1 MSIPTAKRIL
11 NPKPPGWFL
20 SKIPRFLRRELPLA
34 EEDIM
39 SETCDIA
46 RKTKSFAILLKKGS
60 SAQIVG
66 LFETGLCTVDK
77 ESEVFRMAM
86 EALAYEVDCTT
97 IHLRDNIYPAGPYDA
112 APSDVVL
119 DYRREFH
126 SLLWSVLRNGNVK
139 NSAVQLQMASLICES
154 FASIIVTD
162 MDLSK
167 LHQETQ
173 SFISNNVIV
182 NREIEALERRKSPS
196 AYAQANDLRD
206 TDISNEDLFSHAVSD
221 NCVEAEVSQIA
232 FFLRLRDYVSD
243 EMLRMTTDVLAS
255 PFVDIERFRLLL
267 KLFSDNVGLEYLV
280 LLRDEDHIQR
290 KGIFTNQKL
299 NALKIFINENQEY
312 KRNDRPALNDD
323 YLEDDGTLI

>member
-1 MSIPTAKRIL
+1 
-11 NPKPPGWFL
+11 
-20 SKIPRFLRRELPLA
+20 
-34 EEDIM
+34 
-39 SETCDIA
+39 
-46 RKTKSFAILLKKGS
+46 
-60 SAQIVG
+60 
-66 LFETGLCTVDK
+66 
-77 ESEVFRMAM
+77 
-86 EALAYEVDCTT
+86 
-97 IHLRDNIYPAGPYDA
+97 
-112 APSDVVL
+112 
-119 DYRREFH
+119 
-126 SLLWSVLRNGNVK
+126 
-139 NSAVQLQMASLICES
+139 
-154 FASIIVTD
+154 